1 MNPISCASTPSIPSP
16 NRVARSLRLPCHPD
30 LAAGPQRSAPSLR
43 RRSASGRHRSSSSMT
58 TRPTPTRWR
67 DDRHLRS
74 RCGTVSSPV
83 VACDYS
89 MTDELAR
96 DPKDVVRDGY
106 DAISE
111 IYRADDAEDGSQGEW
126 LAEFARALPP
136 GGHVLDLGCGC
147 GVPAARW
154 LSARGFTVT
163 GVDISARQIERARA
177 LVPGAEFIQSD
188 MAAISFDDSTFD
200 AVVSL
205 YALIHLPVAEQPGV
219 LSRIA
224 RWLRPGGPLLA
235 IVGAG
240 PGTGTEENWLGG
252 GAQMYWSQPSL
263 PTTLEWVQQ
272 AGLLLDWQR
281 FIPEGGTGH
290 VLIHARCRSPRDK

>member
-1 MNPISCASTPSIPSP
+1 
-16 NRVARSLRLPCHPD
+16 
-30 LAAGPQRSAPSLR
+30 
-43 RRSASGRHRSSSSMT
+43 
-58 TRPTPTRWR
+58 
-67 DDRHLRS
+67 
-74 RCGTVSSPV
+74 
-83 VACDYS
+83 

-154 LSARGFTVT
+154 LSARGFAVT

-188 MAAISFDDSTFD
+188 MAAISFDNGTFD

-252 GAQMYWSQPSL
+252 GAQMFWSQPSL